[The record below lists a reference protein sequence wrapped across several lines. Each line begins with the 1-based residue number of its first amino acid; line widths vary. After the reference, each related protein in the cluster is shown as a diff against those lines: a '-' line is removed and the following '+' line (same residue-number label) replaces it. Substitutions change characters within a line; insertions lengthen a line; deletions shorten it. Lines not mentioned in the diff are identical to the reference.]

1 MYTYRSFAID
11 ILRELE
17 EKPHFHSEM
26 EVLYLLE
33 GRAKVQIRDK
43 SFTMVPEDV
52 LVVNSGV
59 WHHVSGKEKNLVCV
73 VKYDYQ
79 VLSELIS
86 QSGGL
91 FLCNSCGDDSKDYS
105 EVRRILKELIYE
117 EILYTK
123 KTKSYKYSLFYRLL
137 DQLAEHFMLES
148 VRDNPE
154 EFETDEKLSR
164 IIHYIH
170 ANYQD
175 GISLSEL
182 AEQMYVSTSTLSRFF
197 KKQTG
202 TYFAEYVSQIKMK
215 YALNEMLYSNKN
227 ITKIALDAG
236 FSNASAFN
244 KVFRESFG
252 AAPTEYRLQMLE
264 QLQEQEGE
272 KEQFKHELRCK
283 LKETASTPEEQVKP
297 DTVLMEFDITKAV
310 PYTKTWNKV
319 INIGGLYNLSRANV
333 QYHLLYLITQLGFT
347 HARVWS
353 VFDEAL
359 MVTDGQMYGV
369 YNYDSI
375 DAALDF
381 FVKNHIKPWLDF
393 TPRPDTAV
401 RSAGDTVWY
410 RENTIRFISR
420 RIWED
425 FFADFISHLVDRYG
439 KEEVNGWI
447 FEIGMDPFSFDN
459 EWYYQDAAYDI
470 GNVYAF
476 AYRTIKSHVPEALVG
491 GPTAV
496 SNSDSSLLE
505 HYLNCCKKSGCIP
518 DFISFGL
525 FPYIPNHGN
534 EQQPYMQCPDS
545 NFEINEIAAMRK
557 MMKEAGMESCRLF
570 ISEWNQ
576 TVSNRNFVNDS
587 LFRGLYVCKK
597 ISEIWDS
604 VDAIGLWTGSDWVSN
619 YYDSYNFA
627 NGGSGIVTK
636 DGIKKPVYYALEF
649 LNRLEGMLVGKGE
662 NYIITK
668 SHNDSFMILCFNFR
682 WYNSGY
688 FCRKEDTWQ
697 PWEMEQI
704 LEPGQE
710 RKISIVLEHVRE
722 DCEYVQ
728 KKRSVNRGHGSIL
741 DAWSAFSYERGLE
754 RSDVKYIQDSCIP
767 DLTMERIKPQGDRL
781 CLHLELSEQEFALYH
796 IFPAKK

>member
-1 MYTYRSFAID
+1 MYTDHRFILD
-11 ILRELE
+11 IKRDLQE
-17 EKPHFHSEM
+17 EPHFHSEL

-33 GRAKVQIRDK
+33 GSGVIWIKDK
-43 SFTMVPEDV
+43 CFAMEPEDV
-52 LVVNSGV
+52 VVVNSGV
-59 WHHVSGKEKNLVCV
+59 WHHFAQSEDGLVCAA
-73 VKYDYQ
+73 KYDYR
-79 VLSELIS
+79 VLAEIVGE
-86 QSGGL
+86 SGGV
-91 FLCNSCGDDSKDYS
+91 FICNSCGDCAKDCG
-105 EVRRILKELIYE
+105 ELRRILKELIYE
-117 EILYTK
+117 EILYVR

-137 DQLAEHFMLES
+137 DELAEHYMIES
-148 VRDNPE
+148 AHANPGE
-154 EFETDEKLSR
+154 YETDEKLSR

-170 ANYQD
+170 ANYQE

-202 TYFAEYVSQIKMK
+202 TYFAEYVSQIRLK
-215 YALNEMLYSNKN
+215 YALNEMLYSDKN

-244 KVFRESFG
+244 KVFRESYG
-252 AAPTEYRLQMLE
+252 ASPTEYRLQMSE
-264 QLQEQEGE
+264 QLQELEGE
-272 KEQFKHELRCK
+272 RKRIRWELREK
-283 LKETASTPEEQVKP
+283 LK
-297 DTVLMEFDITKAV
+297 DTVSVPGEQGKQEEERLQFDVTKAV
-310 PYTKTWNKV
+310 PYAKTWNKV

-333 QYHLLYLITQLGFT
+333 QYHLLYLVTQLGFT

-359 MVTDGQMYGV
+359 MITDGQMYGV

-410 RENTIRFISR
+410 RENTIRFASR
-420 RIWED
+420 RIFED
-425 FFADFISHLVDRYG
+425 FFADFIGHLVDRYG
-439 KEEVNGWI
+439 KGEVGGWI
-447 FEIGMDPFSFDN
+447 FEIGMDPFVFDN
-459 EWYYQDAAYDI
+459 EWYYQDEAYDI

-476 AYRTIKSHVPEALVG
+476 AYRTIKNHVPEALVG

-496 SNSDSSLLE
+496 SNSDGRILK
-505 HYLNCCKKSGCIP
+505 HYLDCCKKTGCLP

-525 FPYIPNHGN
+525 FPYIPNHEN
-534 EQQPYMQCPDS
+534 AQQPYTQCPDRD
-545 NFEINEIAAMRK
+545 FEINQIAAMKKK
-557 MMKEAGMESCRLF
+557 MQEAGMEHCRLF

-597 ISEIWDS
+597 LSEIWDS

-627 NGGSGIVTK
+627 NGGSGILTK
-636 DGIKKPVYYALEF
+636 DGIKKPVFFALEF
-649 LNRLEGMLVGKGE
+649 MNRLEGMLIEKGE

-668 SHNDSFMILCFNFR
+668 SHNDSFMILCFHFR
-682 WYNSGY
+682 WYHSGY

-704 LEPGQE
+704 LEPGAE
-710 RKISIVLEHVRE
+710 KKISIVLEHVRE

-754 RSDVKYIQDSCIP
+754 RQDVKYIQDSCIP
-767 DLTMERIKPQGDRL
+767 DLTMERIRPDGDRL
-781 CLHLELSEQEFALYH
+781 CLHFELPEQEFALYH